1 MPKYAKHLFRS
12 SEIRK
17 KICRTASGV
26 TRYNVSTKLMK
37 KIEILIPPLTIQ
49 EKIVEILENFEKIT
63 RNIQEG
69 IPREIELRQKQYEYY
84 REKLL
89 SFKR

>member
-1 MPKYAKHLFRS
+1 MDEL
-12 SEIRK
+12 K
-17 KICRTASGV
+17 KVIITV
-26 TRYNVSTKLMK
+26 PD
-37 KIEILIPPLTIQ
+37 IETQ

-63 RNIQEG
+63 TNIQEG
-69 IPREIELRQKQYEYY
+69 LPKEIELRQKQYEYY